1 VKEKTNN
8 ERSFETDMCV
18 FYKGPIYEPK
28 DSNFRPW
35 NLSTLLG
42 FLFGRF
48 LGRMFR
54 RKTRRKP

>member
-1 VKEKTNN
+1 
-8 ERSFETDMCV
+8 MCM
-18 FYKGPIYEPK
+18 FYRGSIYEPK
-28 DSNFRPW
+28 DSSFRPW

-54 RKTRRKP
+54 RRKNRKP